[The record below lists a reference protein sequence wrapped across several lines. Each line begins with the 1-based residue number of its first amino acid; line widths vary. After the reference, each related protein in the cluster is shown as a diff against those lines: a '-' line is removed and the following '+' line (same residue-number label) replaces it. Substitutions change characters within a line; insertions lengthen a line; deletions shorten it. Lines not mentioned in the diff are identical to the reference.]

1 MVLSS
6 SLADALRRH
15 DRDRYL
21 SALFIPASP
30 RGAVIALYAFNHEI
44 AKTREVVTEPLL
56 GRIRLQWWREAIG
69 EAYAGGAVRPH
80 EVMTPL
86 ATVIREHDLDREHF
100 DAMID
105 ARELDLAEE
114 PPATLSA
121 LEQYCAS
128 TSGRLQR
135 LVLQALDVR
144 DGEAAE
150 AACEIGVAY
159 ALVGLIRAIPFHA
172 RARRHY
178 IPAEVASDVKL
189 DVGTVLELKPS
200 PALKFAVARIA
211 DRARG
216 YLADARAK
224 RAQMPS
230 AALPA
235 LLPGRVASGY
245 LRDIDRVG
253 GNPFDPRL
261 ITRSSRT
268 VLRLAWGAA
277 TRRY

>member
-21 SALFIPASP
+21 SALFVPADR

-56 GRIRLQWWREAIG
+56 GRVRLQWWREAID
-69 EAYAGGAVRPH
+69 EAYRGGAIREH

-86 ATVIREHDLDREHF
+86 AAAIREHALDREHF
-100 DAMID
+100 EAMID
-105 ARELDLAEE
+105 ARELDLADE
-114 PPATLSA
+114 PPETLAA
-121 LEQYCAS
+121 LEHYCAS

-135 LVLQALDVR
+135 LVLEALGVR
-144 DGEAAE
+144 EGEAAE
-150 AACEIGVAY
+150 AACDIGIAY
-159 ALVGLIRAIPFHA
+159 ALVGLIRAISFHA

-178 IPAEVASDVKL
+178 IPAQVAADAKL

-200 PALKFAVARIA
+200 PGLKSAVARIA
-211 DRARG
+211 DRAHG

-224 RAQMPS
+224 RGRIAS

-245 LRDIDRVG
+245 LRDIESVG

-268 VLRLAWGAA
+268 ALRLAWGAA